1 MSAKH
6 AVIACDVGGA
16 ETPDEYKVT
25 ITDFS
30 RHGVFVNGEKIEPGE
45 PFPLARD
52 DVVVLPFGME
62 YRFELPDD
70 APRPVSVPAG
80 KEGKN
85 AQKTPGSKKKSAG
98 TPGAA
103 KRAAARGDDV
113 AAKRVKAS
121 EAAADEGGVA
131 LAFGDEGSP
140 SAKVEPEKRESADAH
155 ARAQTQDALD
165 AAKKLET
172 ANAELR
178 ARLERAEEESDASA
192 AELERARE
200 AARAAARAAAY
211 AAADELETSRSAA
224 REARD
229 ELEEAEKALR
239 EITAERDAAS
249 ASRNESRAALERA
262 LAAKAAAEKR
272 AESAETSA
280 RDAVASLEAENAAH
294 GRILT
299 RRARLPPP
307 PRRRRARRARSSPP
321 RLSAPMRS
329 RARSRLLRARSR
341 RRRDAPTPPTRARRL
356 FVWKPPRRWRGASGA
371 RTRRA
376 PWQTASRWLASRTRR
391 LWRRSTKWARVSATS
406 PPRWKVGRTAWK
418 GKQTLRRRSSSRP
431 RRWTRRSRERRSRRR
446 LFRFPETTSN

>member
-62 YRFELPDD
+62 YRFEILDD

-80 KEGKN
+80 KEGKK

-140 SAKVEPEKRESADAH
+140 SAKVEPEKRASADAH

-165 AAKKLET
+165 AAVSRGNDLLRRFERT
-172 ANAELR
+172 ANP
-178 ARLERAEEESDASA
+178 S
-192 AELERARE
+192 
-200 AARAAARAAAY
+200 
-211 AAADELETSRSAA
+211 
-224 REARD
+224 
-229 ELEEAEKALR
+229 
-239 EITAERDAAS
+239 
-249 ASRNESRAALERA
+249 
-262 LAAKAAAEKR
+262 
-272 AESAETSA
+272 
-280 RDAVASLEAENAAH
+280 
-294 GRILT
+294 
-299 RRARLPPP
+299 
-307 PRRRRARRARSSPP
+307 
-321 RLSAPMRS
+321 
-329 RARSRLLRARSR
+329 
-341 RRRDAPTPPTRARRL
+341 
-356 FVWKPPRRWRGASGA
+356 
-371 RTRRA
+371 
-376 PWQTASRWLASRTRR
+376 
-391 LWRRSTKWARVSATS
+391 
-406 PPRWKVGRTAWK
+406 
-418 GKQTLRRRSSSRP
+418 
-431 RRWTRRSRERRSRRR
+431 
-446 LFRFPETTSN
+446 